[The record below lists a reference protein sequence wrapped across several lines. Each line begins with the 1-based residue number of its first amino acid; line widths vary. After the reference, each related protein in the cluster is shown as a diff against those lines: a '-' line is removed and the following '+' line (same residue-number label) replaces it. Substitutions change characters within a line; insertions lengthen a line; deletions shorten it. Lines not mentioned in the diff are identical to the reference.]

1 MTSDEPLRWTSLFMA
16 GLRAGVPWGSLV
28 RMGLQQLVAMLEAAA
43 PRGPDRDASG
53 EAVRDATQED
63 IRRFFG

>member
-1 MTSDEPLRWTSLFMA
+1 MA

-53 EAVRDATQED
+53 EVVRDATQED

>member
-1 MTSDEPLRWTSLFMA
+1 MA
-16 GLRAGVPWGSLV
+16 GLRVGVPWGSLV

-43 PRGPDRDASG
+43 PRGTAGDASG
-53 EAVRDATQED
+53 DEVRDATQED